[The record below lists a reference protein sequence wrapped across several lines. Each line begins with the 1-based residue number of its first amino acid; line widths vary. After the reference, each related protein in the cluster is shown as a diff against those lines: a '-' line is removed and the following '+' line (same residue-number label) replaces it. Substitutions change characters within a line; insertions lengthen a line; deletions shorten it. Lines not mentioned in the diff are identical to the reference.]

1 MHTWNSIEP
10 FWTISPLR
18 VEDAP
23 SMVKVVGFQACT
35 YMYCTFYFR
44 ILRLS
49 KYITIT
55 IYIYTSISK
64 SKSISLSTSTY
75 IYIYIIYVSMP
86 VSTNYIYIYVY
97 TPLHTYNTHYLI

>member
-10 FWTISPLR
+10 LWTISPLR

-23 SMVKVVGFQACT
+23 SIVKVVGFQACT
-35 YMYCTFYFR
+35 YMYCTSYFR

-49 KYITIT
+49 KYNYNY
-55 IYIYTSISK
+55 IYISTSISK

-75 IYIYIIYVSMP
+75 IYIIYVSMP
-86 VSTNYIYIYVY
+86 VSTNSIYI
-97 TPLHTYNTHYLI
+97 HTIAHL